1 MSLKYDRENVQRAD
15 DLLAQGRQA
24 IDRGDL
30 RAAEKS
36 ARKAL
41 KLLDAESD
49 DPEVRQA
56 VVRGHLQLAYI
67 CTATHR
73 IEEGLRL
80 IDRLRELDP
89 DERETDYHEGC
100 LRLSQWGLAAAA
112 ECFRACLGNPQLR
125 AMATYY
131 LAVLSDLRDAIDEA
145 DELYAEAHALDPK
158 RFSVPIRM
166 SDEEAEALLREV
178 LSSLPEQILK
188 RLRDPLIEM
197 RSVPDAKLD
206 RVHPETLGVY
216 QGVTVAEQSSRFLP
230 EYIRVFKRSIER
242 IARNEA
248 DLREQLRITL
258 LHEIGHHFGYDEDG
272 LDELGLR

>member
-1 MSLKYDRENVQRAD
+1 MSPRHDPDNVRRAD
-15 DLLAQGRQA
+15 GLLEQVREA
-24 IDRGDL
+24 IDRGEF
-30 RAAEKS
+30 RSAEKS

-41 KLLDAESD
+41 KLLDAKST
-49 DPEVRQA
+49 DPEVRET
-56 VVRGHLQLAYI
+56 VVRGLLRLAYI
-67 CTATHR
+67 CNATHR
-73 IEEGLRL
+73 IEEGLRA
-80 IDRLRELDP
+80 IDRLRQLDP

-100 LRLSQWGLAAAA
+100 LLLSQWDLAAAA
-112 ECFRACLGNPQLR
+112 ECFRACLGNPELR
-125 AMATYY
+125 SMATYN
-131 LAVLSDLRDAIDEA
+131 LAVLADLQGAIDEA
-145 DELYAEAHALDPK
+145 DELYAEVHALDPK
-158 RFSVPIRM
+158 RFFVPVRM
-166 SDEEAEALLREV
+166 SDEAAAALLREV

-197 RSVPDAKLD
+197 RAVPDAKLD